1 MRIDYDLYVNVNL
14 RICAVNQACA
24 QRVGESREAK
34 ANAGKHEGGA
44 GVPLQGC
51 FFCLFFF
58 LGGRGAL
65 GPPFKVCLY
74 ALFCFSGGLLLFFA
88 TWPFTA
94 FLSGP
99 HAGPR
104 ANVFF

>member
-1 MRIDYDLYVNVNL
+1 MRIGYDLYVNVNL
-14 RICAVNQACA
+14 RMCAVNQACA

-34 ANAGKHEGGA
+34 ANAGKHEGEPG
-44 GVPLQGC
+44 L
-51 FFCLFFF
+51 
-58 LGGRGAL
+58 
-65 GPPFKVCLY
+65 PFKVCLY
-74 ALFCFSGGLLLFFA
+74 ALFCFSGGLLLFLA